1 MSFSDRFQLKGRT
14 ALVTGASSGLGRHFA
29 LTLAAAGANVVLTA
43 RRIDRLKETAGE
55 ITASGGKAFAV
66 ALDVADAGAIS
77 AAFDA
82 AEEALGP
89 ASILVNNAGV
99 ANSGWFLDITDQ
111 EWHHI
116 MDVNLDGVFRVGREA
131 AGRMRQAGQGGSII
145 NITSILGAGLQQKR
159 LAAYG
164 VSKTAVTQLTKSM
177 ALELASFNI
186 RVNAIAPGY
195 FSTEMNSD
203 FLASDAG
210 QHMLSRMPQGRVG
223 ELAELDGILLLL
235 ASDAG
240 SFMTGAIVPVD
251 GGAMLAL
258 D

>member
-1 MSFSDRFQLKGRT
+1 MSFADRFQLNGRT

-29 LTLAAAGANVVLTA
+29 LTLAAAGANVVLAA
-43 RRIDRLKETAGE
+43 RRIDRLEETAGE
-55 ITASGGKAFAV
+55 ITAAGGKAFAV
-66 ALDVADAGAIS
+66 ALDVADASAIGT
-77 AAFDA
+77 AFDA
-82 AEEALGP
+82 AEDALGP
-89 ASILVNNAGV
+89 VSILVNNAGV

-111 EWHHI
+111 EWRHI
-116 MDVNLDGVFRVGREA
+116 MDINLDAVFRVGREA
-131 AGRMRQAGQGGSII
+131 AGRMRQADQGGSII

-164 VSKTAVTQLTKSM
+164 VSKTAVTQLTKLM
-177 ALELASFNI
+177 ALELASFKI

-195 FSTEMNSD
+195 FSTDMNSD
-203 FLASDAG
+203 FLASGAG
-210 QHMLSRMPQGRVG
+210 QQMLSRIPQGRVG
-223 ELAELDGILLLL
+223 KLTELDGILLLL

-258 D
+258 